1 MNLFHSWFMVYNIV
15 SSLSPYL
22 VLLSNSIFTRYHQI
36 VVLNNSLNEYAYFMV
51 YGSLLM
57 IYFIQLF
64 NSIMLNRI
72 KVLYR
77 TVFLVIPIQ

>member
-1 MNLFHSWFMVYNIV
+1 MVYNIV

-64 NSIMLNRI
+64 NYIIAQSNQTI
-72 KVLYR
+72 VLTNLLSLGYSYLKR
-77 TVFLVIPIQ
+77 LFS